1 MTIPVEISYKGN
13 HLKVNGEGEIGV
25 VMHTHPPIDESVEAY
40 PFSQWFTDSGR
51 STGSNDLKVDGSTTP
66 VSFYIEALEDKDIF
80 IKSLS
85 IRISD
90 NGARLNLFGA
100 IAALTNG
107 VNFKYKN
114 NAIGE
119 VVIQDEIKTNLD
131 LVRLGHQTPAV
142 GSGSDAFR
150 ADVSGSGADS
160 YLVVLD
166 MEETFGFPWG
176 LRLMKGT
183 KDRLIFEVNDNITG
197 IDTFDIKGFGIQL

>member
-1 MTIPVEISYKGN
+1 MTIPVEISYNGN

-40 PFSQWFTDSGR
+40 PFSQWFTDDGR
-51 STGSNDLKVDGSTTP
+51 ETGSNDLKVDGSTTP
-66 VSFYIEALEDKDIF
+66 QSFYIEALEDKDIF

-100 IAALTNG
+100 ISALTNG
-107 VNFKYKN
+107 ISFKYKN

-160 YLVVLD
+160 YLIVLD

-176 LRLMKGT
+176 LRLVKGT
-183 KDRLIFEVNDNITG
+183 KDRLIFEVNDNITA
-197 IDTFDIKGFGIQL
+197 IDAFDIKGFGIQL